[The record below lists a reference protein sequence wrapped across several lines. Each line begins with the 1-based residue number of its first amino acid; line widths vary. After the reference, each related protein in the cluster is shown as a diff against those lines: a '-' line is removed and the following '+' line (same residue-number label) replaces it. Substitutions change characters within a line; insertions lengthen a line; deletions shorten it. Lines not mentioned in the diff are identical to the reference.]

1 MKRCSHCGEG
11 EGVVDLT
18 HIVVGWYSAHRDRPS
33 FPARRSSDLPAALA
47 DTPLGGILAAIG
59 ADPVLRPEPAA
70 DPEPPCPH
78 CGATLQDFRE
88 TGRLGC
94 ADCYRAFGEPLRELL
109 RRLHGSAH
117 HTGRAYQGPGEPASP
132 PVESTAA
139 LQARLE
145 RAIANEQFE
154 LAAQLRDRLKDR
166 A

>member
-18 HIVVGWYSAHRDRPS
+18 HIEGGEVKTHHLCAKCAAEKGVQT
-33 FPARRSSDLPAALA
+33 PAALA